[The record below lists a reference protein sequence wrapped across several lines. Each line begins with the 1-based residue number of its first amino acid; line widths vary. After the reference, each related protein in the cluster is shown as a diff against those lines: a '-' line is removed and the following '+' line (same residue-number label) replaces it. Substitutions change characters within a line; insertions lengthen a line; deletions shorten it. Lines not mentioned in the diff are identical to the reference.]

1 MRGVLAFLTVF
12 LATQLLPAWEASLSP
27 EGVGPF
33 SEIAPFS
40 GEYRFGWSEIEAA
53 RVRAQVSYDD
63 QRVFLHATGGTEG
76 WAITLYQLDIVF
88 SGEADRSS
96 LETISSE
103 LVERYIDRTVTERVN
118 GEGGILRSY
127 RATNP
132 LGENP
137 PKWKSVKVSPIR
149 DLWAAMLY
157 VRSQPLAIGDAVRTL
172 VFPGGS
178 PYLVDIISVGVEPLD
193 ILESRI
199 DALKLDVKIQHV
211 NTKKGNTLEPHGKF
225 RSGKIWLT
233 AYSERMP
240 LRAEVDI
247 FIGYVFAEVVAL
259 HTNQEDRR

>member
-1 MRGVLAFLTVF
+1 MRGVSAFLSVF
-12 LATQLLPAWEASLSP
+12 LATQLLPAWEATLSP

-33 SEIAPFS
+33 SEITPFS

-63 QRVFLHATGGTEG
+63 QRVFLNATGGTEG
-76 WAITLYQLDIVF
+76 WARTLYQLDIVF
-88 SGEADRSS
+88 SGEGDRSS

-118 GEGGILRSY
+118 GEGGILRSF
-127 RATNP
+127 RETNP
-132 LGENP
+132 PGKNP

-233 AYSERMP
+233 ADSERMP